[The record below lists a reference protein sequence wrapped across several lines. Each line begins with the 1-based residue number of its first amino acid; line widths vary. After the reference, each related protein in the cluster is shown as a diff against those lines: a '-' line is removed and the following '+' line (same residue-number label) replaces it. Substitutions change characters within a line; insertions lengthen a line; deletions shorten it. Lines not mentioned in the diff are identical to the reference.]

1 MKYFFAAIFS
11 LLSVAF
17 FAQENTDS
25 LTIRKFYTYHLTQ
38 SNSYENLRYLCKK
51 IGGRISGSPQ
61 AEKAVEWAK
70 QAMIKAGADTV
81 YLIPC
86 MVPKW
91 VRGAKE
97 QCVATSGAVKEKLT
111 LCALGGSVGTG
122 KKGITA
128 KVVEV
133 SSFEEL
139 EKLGAEKI
147 KGNIVFF
154 NVSFDA
160 SLINAGSAYGKAVKY
175 RWAGPSKA
183 AKLGAVATVVK
194 SMTHANNDVPHTG
207 AMGYDTLVKNLTT
220 GEVLKIPAFALS
232 PNAASTLTK
241 LLAKNKNLQLYL
253 FSDCQTLPDVPSFS
267 VVGEI
272 RGKEIPNE
280 VIVTGGHLDS
290 WDTGEGAHDDGAGVV
305 QSIEIIAA
313 IKASGIKNKRII
325 RSIAFMNE
333 ENGLRGALSYE
344 KFAEN
349 EKNKKHIA
357 AIESD
362 GGGLVPRSL
371 GIAVG
376 IDTLVVYYEKW
387 EKLFKPYGVLIN
399 AAGGGAD
406 IGPLEKIGATQMS
419 LNVDNQRYF
428 DYHHTPDDVF
438 ENVHKRELELGSAAM
453 TSLVYLLDKYGVF
466 KK

>member
-1 MKYFFAAIFS
+1 MRYFIATFLSLSFA
-11 LLSVAF
+11 LLS
-17 FAQENTDS
+17 AQEDS
-25 LTIRKFYTYHLTQ
+25 AMLRKLYTYHLTQ

-61 AEKAVEWAK
+61 AEKAVQWAAE
-70 QAMIKAGADTV
+70 AMKKAGADTV
-81 YLIPC
+81 FLVPC

-97 QCVATSGAVKEKLT
+97 QGMATSGAVKEKMS

-128 KVVEV
+128 KVIEV
-133 SSFEEL
+133 SSFDEM

-154 NVSFDA
+154 NVPFDA
-160 SLINAGSAYGKAVKY
+160 SLISTGSAYGKAVKY
-175 RWAGPSKA
+175 RWSGPSKA
-183 AKLGAVATVVK
+183 AKLGAVATVVR
-194 SMTHANNDVPHTG
+194 SMTHAQNDVPHTG
-207 AMGYDTLVKNLTT
+207 SMSYDTLVKDAK
-220 GEVLKIPAFALS
+220 GQVVKIPCFALGPQS
-232 PNAASTLTK
+232 AMKLAK
-241 LLAKNKNLQLYL
+241 LLAKDKNAQLYL
-253 FSDCQTLPDVPSFS
+253 FSDCRMMADVPSFS

-313 IKASGIKNKRII
+313 IKASGMKNRRTI

-333 ENGLRGALSYE
+333 ENGLRGGTSYE
-344 KFAEN
+344 LYAEK
-349 EKNKKHIA
+349 EVNKKHIA

-371 GIAVG
+371 GIEANG
-376 IDTLVVYYEKW
+376 DTLAYYKKW
-387 EKLFKPYGVLIN
+387 EKLFEPYMVDITRG
-399 AAGGGAD
+399 GGGAD
-406 IGPLEKIGATQMS
+406 IGSLEKIGTVQMS

-453 TSLVYLLDKYGVF
+453 TGLVYLLDKYGVY

>member
-1 MKYFFAAIFS
+1 MRFKLTI
-11 LLSVAF
+11 LLS
-17 FAQENTDS
+17 FAVTILSAQNGDS
-25 LTIRKFYTYHLTQ
+25 ATIRKIYTYHLKE
-38 SNSYENLRYLCKK
+38 SKSYENLRILCKN

-61 AEKAVEWAK
+61 AERSVEWAK

-97 QCVATSGAVKEKLT
+97 TCDAISGSKKEKLT
-111 LCALGGSVGTG
+111 VCALGGSVGTP
-122 KKGITA
+122 KGGLTA
-128 KVVEV
+128 KVISV
-133 SSFEEL
+133 SSFDEL

-160 SLINAGSAYGKAVKY
+160 ALISTGSAYGKTVTY
-175 RWAGPSKA
+175 RYSGPSKA
-183 AKLGAVATVVK
+183 AKLGAVATIVK
-194 SMTHANNDVPHTG
+194 SMTLANDDHPHTG
-207 AMGYDTLVKNLTT
+207 VMSYDTLVK
-220 GEVLKIPAFALS
+220 EQIPCFAIS
-232 PNAASTLTK
+232 AKGAASLNE
-241 LLAKNKNLQLYL
+241 LLNKNNNLQLHL
-253 FSDCQTLPDVPSFS
+253 FSDCKMLPDVPSFS

-272 RGKEIPNE
+272 RGQEIPDE
-280 VIVTGGHLDS
+280 VIVVGGHLDS

-305 QSIEIIAA
+305 QSIEVIAA
-313 IKASGIKNKRII
+313 FKNSAIKNKRTI
-325 RSIAFMNE
+325 RAIAFMNE
-333 ENGLRGALSYE
+333 ENGLRGGKSYL
-344 KFAEN
+344 AYATA

-371 GIAVG
+371 GISVTA
-376 IDTLVVYYEKW
+376 DTLSYYKKW
-387 EKLFKPYGVLIN
+387 SALFEPYMVTIN
-399 AAGGGAD
+399 GAGGGAD
-406 IGPLEKIGATQMS
+406 IGPLEKLGTTQMS

-428 DYHHTPDDVF
+428 DYHHTPADVF

-453 TSLVYLLDKYGVF
+453 TSLIYLLDKYGVYPG
-466 KK
+466 KN

>member
-11 LLSVAF
+11 LLSVVF
-17 FAQENTDS
+17 SAQENADS
-25 LTIRKFYTYHLTQ
+25 LAIRKFYTYHLTQ
-38 SNSYENLRYLCKK
+38 SNTYENLRYLCKK

-61 AEKAVEWAK
+61 AEKAVEWAE
-70 QAMIKAGADTV
+70 QAMLKAGADTV

-91 VRGAKE
+91 VRGPKE
-97 QCVATSGAVKEKLT
+97 QCMAAKGAIKEKLT
-111 LCALGGSVGTG
+111 VCALGGSVGTG

-128 KVVEV
+128 KVIEV
-133 SSFEEL
+133 TSFEEM

-160 SLINAGSAYGKAVKY
+160 GLVSPGSAYGKAVKY

-183 AKLGAVATVVK
+183 AKLGAIATVVK
-194 SMTHANNDVPHTG
+194 SMTNANNDVPHTG
-207 AMGYDTLVKNLTT
+207 AMGYDSLVKDAS
-220 GEVLKIPAFALS
+220 GQVIKIPAFALS
-232 PNAASTLTK
+232 PKGASMLAQ
-241 LLAKNKNLQLYL
+241 LLLKDKNLQLYL
-253 FSDCQTLPDVPSFS
+253 FSDCQMLPDVPSFS

-313 IKASGIKNKRII
+313 IKASGIKNKRTI

-333 ENGLRGALSYE
+333 ENGLRGGTTYG

-371 GIAVG
+371 GIDVG
-376 IDTLVVYYEKW
+376 TDTLAMYYEKW
-387 EKLFKPYGVLIN
+387 EKLFKPYGVLITN
-399 AAGGGAD
+399 GGGGAD